1 MSMTRKEAA
10 HVLECGAW
18 WDYLPDDMSDAD
30 INPLHDALDVALAA
44 LRCDWVDAEKQSPT
58 EEGSY
63 LVRTKNGA
71 VTTAR
76 YYSPC
81 AIRPA
86 EWQGNRDVAYWM
98 PMPEPPVPVQ
108 PPAGAVRIAKLGR
121 KRIWVDGN
129 NDFVAE
135 VKLDAEANRHLLD
148 VQIRRP
154 QLHISYRQHP
164 VVLRKALALQAGK
177 SGERLCS

>member
-18 WDYLPDDMSDAD
+18 WDYLPDDISDTD
-30 INPLHDALDVALAA
+30 MNQLQDALDVALAA
-44 LRCDWVDAEKQSPT
+44 LRCDWVDAEKQPPT

-63 LVRTKNGA
+63 LVCTKNGA

-86 EWQGNRDVAYWM
+86 E
-98 PMPEPPVPVQ
+98 
-108 PPAGAVRIAKLGR
+108 
-121 KRIWVDGN
+121 
-129 NDFVAE
+129 
-135 VKLDAEANRHLLD
+135 
-148 VQIRRP
+148 
-154 QLHISYRQHP
+154 
-164 VVLRKALALQAGK
+164 
-177 SGERLCS
+177 

>member
-1 MSMTRKEAA
+1 MGMTRKEAA

-18 WDYLPDDMSDAD
+18 WDHLPDDMSDAD
-30 INPLHDALDVALAA
+30 INPLQDALDVALAA
-44 LRCDWVDAEKQSPT
+44 LRCDWVDAEKQPPT

-63 LVRTKNGA
+63 LVCTKNGA

-121 KRIWVDGN
+121 KRICVDEN

-135 VKLDAEANRHLLD
+135 VK
-148 VQIRRP
+148 
-154 QLHISYRQHP
+154 
-164 VVLRKALALQAGK
+164 
-177 SGERLCS
+177 

>member
-1 MSMTRKEAA
+1 MKMTRKEAA

-44 LRCDWVDAEKQSPT
+44 LRCDWVDAEKQPPT

-63 LVRTKNGA
+63 LVCTKNGA

-86 EWQGNRDVAYWM
+86 EWQGNRDA
-98 PMPEPPVPVQ
+98 Q
-108 PPAGAVRIAKLGR
+108 AHLGR
-121 KRIWVDGN
+121 
-129 NDFVAE
+129 
-135 VKLDAEANRHLLD
+135 
-148 VQIRRP
+148 
-154 QLHISYRQHP
+154 
-164 VVLRKALALQAGK
+164 
-177 SGERLCS
+177 

>member
-1 MSMTRKEAA
+1 MGMTRKEAA

-18 WDYLPDDMSDAD
+18 WDHLPDDMSDAD

-44 LRCDWVDAEKQSPT
+44 LRCDWVDAEKQPPT

-63 LVRTKNGA
+63 LVCTKNGA

-108 PPAGAVRIAKLGR
+108 PPAVRYVSPSSGASAFGSMRTTT
-121 KRIWVDGN
+121 
-129 NDFVAE
+129 
-135 VKLDAEANRHLLD
+135 
-148 VQIRRP
+148 
-154 QLHISYRQHP
+154 S
-164 VVLRKALALQAGK
+164 
-177 SGERLCS
+177 

>member
-1 MSMTRKEAA
+1 MKMTRKEAA

-44 LRCDWVDAEKQSPT
+44 LRCDWVDAEKQPPT

-63 LVRTKNGA
+63 LVCTKNGA

-86 EWQGNRDVAYWM
+86 EWQATGTSPIGCRC
-98 PMPEPPVPVQ
+98 Q
-108 PPAGAVRIAKLGR
+108 
-121 KRIWVDGN
+121 
-129 NDFVAE
+129 
-135 VKLDAEANRHLLD
+135 
-148 VQIRRP
+148 
-154 QLHISYRQHP
+154 S
-164 VVLRKALALQAGK
+164 
-177 SGERLCS
+177 RLCRCSRRRVRYVSPSSGASAFGR

>member
-18 WDYLPDDMSDAD
+18 WDHLSDDMSDAD
-30 INPLHDALDVALAA
+30 MNPLQDALDVAFDA
-44 LRCDWVDAEKQSPT
+44 LRCDWVDAEKQQPT

-63 LVRTKNGA
+63 LVCTKNGA

-76 YYSPC
+76 YYTAKITHC
-81 AIRPA
+81 GARRPA

-98 PMPEPPVPVQ
+98 PMPEPPTASQ
-108 PPAGAVRIAKLGR
+108 PPAGAVRIAKLGC
-121 KRIWVDGN
+121 KRIWVDEN

-135 VKLDAEANRHLLD
+135 VK
-148 VQIRRP
+148 
-154 QLHISYRQHP
+154 
-164 VVLRKALALQAGK
+164 
-177 SGERLCS
+177 

>member
-1 MSMTRKEAA
+1 MKMTRKEAA

-18 WDYLPDDMSDAD
+18 WDHLPDDMSDAD
-30 INPLHDALDVALAA
+30 MNPLQDALDVALAA
-44 LRCDWVDAEKQSPT
+44 LHCDWVDAEKQPPT

-63 LVRTKNGA
+63 LVCTKNGA

-98 PMPEPPVPVQ
+98 SMPEPPVPVQ
-108 PPAGAVRIAKLGR
+108 PPAGAVRTAKLGR
-121 KRIWVDGN
+121 KRIWVDEN

-135 VKLDAEANRHLLD
+135 VK
-148 VQIRRP
+148 
-154 QLHISYRQHP
+154 
-164 VVLRKALALQAGK
+164 
-177 SGERLCS
+177 